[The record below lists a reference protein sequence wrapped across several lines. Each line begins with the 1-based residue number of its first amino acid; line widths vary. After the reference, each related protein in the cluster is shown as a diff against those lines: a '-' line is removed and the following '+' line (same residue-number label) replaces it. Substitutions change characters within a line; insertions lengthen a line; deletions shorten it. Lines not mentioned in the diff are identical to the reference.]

1 MNGFFIQL
9 RPLGHRFMTNRPKGF
24 AANLAGTPYSSS
36 EKRGSLKAPPHQS
49 TPANRISSL

>member
-36 EKRGSLKAPPHQS
+36 EKKGLVKSPPPS
-49 TPANRISSL
+49 INPGK

>member
-36 EKRGSLKAPPHQS
+36 EKRGPLKAPPINQ
-49 TPANRISSL
+49 PRQIE